1 MIKYKERG
9 IDSFYQR
16 DFKNALFNFSLAL
29 REAPEDK
36 EVRMCAI
43 LADLALEKEEEAMA
57 LFEYYT
63 MSRSEENADSEAILE
78 EIIDSLDVGLEKLAS
93 LFESQ
98 SVEDRL
104 QEENGITYEDFITL
118 IHERGDFR
126 KAFEDIMF
134 STKVLIS
141 KKEDF
146 IDFLE
151 LLIDNGFTEMSLSY
165 LESAVSMFPGDD
177 RLQIL
182 FQKAQEQQ
190 HN

>member
-1 MIKYKERG
+1 MNKYKERG

-16 DFKNALFNFSLAL
+16 DFNNALFNFSLAL
-29 REAPEDK
+29 KEAPGDK
-36 EVRMCAI
+36 ELRMCAI
-43 LADLALEKEEEAMA
+43 LTDLAFEKEEEAMA
-57 LFEYYT
+57 LFEYYMT
-63 MSRSEENADSEAILE
+63 NRSEKDRDNEAILE
-78 EIIDSLDVGLEKLAS
+78 EIINSLDVGLEKLTS

-98 SVEDRL
+98 AFENRL
-104 QEENGITYEDFITL
+104 QEENGISYEDFITL
-118 IHERGDFR
+118 VHERGDFR

-146 IDFLE
+146 INFLE
-151 LLIDNGFTEMSLSY
+151 LLIDNGFAEMSLAY

-182 FQKAQEQQ
+182 FQKAQEHQ

>member
-118 IHERGDFR
+118 VHERGDFR

>member
-1 MIKYKERG
+1 MALKE
-9 IDSFYQR
+9 
-16 DFKNALFNFSLAL
+16 N
-29 REAPEDK
+29 PEDQ
-36 EVRMCAI
+36 ELRMCAI
-43 LADLALEKEEEAMA
+43 LTDLALEREEEAMA

-63 MSRSEENADSEAILE
+63 MSRSEKNVDSEAVLE

-98 SVEDRL
+98 SLEDRL
-104 QEENGITYEDFITL
+104 QEENGISYEDFISL
-118 IHERGDFR
+118 VHERGGFK

-177 RLQIL
+177 RLQTL

-190 HN
+190 PH